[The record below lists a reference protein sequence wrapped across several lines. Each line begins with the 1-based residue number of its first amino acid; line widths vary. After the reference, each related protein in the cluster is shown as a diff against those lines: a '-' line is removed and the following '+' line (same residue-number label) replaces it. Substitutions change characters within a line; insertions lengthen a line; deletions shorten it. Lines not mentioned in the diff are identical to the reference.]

1 MYITPE
7 NITTIDF
14 SQKTD
19 LTPYLNTIV
28 RSAENGFHYL
38 VITKQE
44 YKETPKDYKGTLENG
59 DKSILAMV
67 DRQTQ
72 LVRAKLI

>member
-28 RSAENGFHYL
+28 RSAGNGFHYL

-44 YKETPKDYKGTLENG
+44 YEQKDKDYKGTLENG

-72 LVRAKLI
+72 LVRVKLV